1 MRISL
6 AGSVLVVAVLV
17 PVCTATAAA
26 RESATI
32 AHPTGAD
39 VVVIRTSAGGGFV
52 APQANLGA
60 VPSFTLY
67 GDGTIVTPGAVPQIS
82 PGPAVKPLL
91 RRHIGERQVQALLR
105 GAKQA
110 GLLAAGTIDYGDM
123 GSVGVSDMP
132 TTTLILHAAGR
143 RVTRQ
148 AYALGVTG
156 RSTPAQAKARSALSG
171 FIATLPQ
178 SLAGGRYVPRA
189 LAVYVTST
197 TAPGQ
202 PGSAPITW
210 PLSSDLATA
219 GASISSGLGY
229 RCITVSGANA
239 RTLLATLRTANDQSL
254 WKASGAPGR
263 YLLIARPLLPDERS
277 CASLRQ

>member
-6 AGSVLVVAVLV
+6 GRSVLVAAVLV
-17 PVCTATAAA
+17 PASTATAAA
-26 RESATI
+26 RESGTI
-32 AHPTGAD
+32 AHPTGTD
-39 VVVIRTSAGGGFV
+39 VVVIRASAGGGFV
-52 APQANLGA
+52 APQMSLGA

-67 GDGTIVTPGAVPQIS
+67 GDGTIVIPGAVPQIS
-82 PGPAVKPLL
+82 PGPAIEPLL
-91 RRHIGERQVQALLR
+91 RRHISERQVQALLR

-110 GLLAAGTIDYGDM
+110 GLLGAGTIDYGDM
-123 GSVGVSDMP
+123 GAVGVSDMP
-132 TTTLILHAAGR
+132 TTTVTLRAAR
-143 RVTRQ
+143 RTITRQ

-156 RSTPAQAKARSALSG
+156 RTTPAQRKARNALSG
-171 FIATLPQ
+171 FIATLPR
-178 SLAGGRYVPRA
+178 SLAGAGYVPRA

-197 TAPGQ
+197 SAPGQ
-202 PGSAPITW
+202 PGSAPVTW

>member
-6 AGSVLVVAVLV
+6 ARSVLVAAVLV
-17 PVCTATAAA
+17 PAWNATASA
-26 RESATI
+26 RASATI

-39 VVVIRTSAGGGFV
+39 VVVIRTSTGGGFV
-52 APQANLGA
+52 APQASLGA

-67 GDGTIVTPGAVPQIS
+67 GDGTIVIPGAVPQIS
-82 PGPAVKPLL
+82 PGPAIKPLL
-91 RRHIGERQVQALLR
+91 RRHLSERQVQALLR

-132 TTTLILHAAGR
+132 TTTLIVHAAGR

-156 RSTPAQAKARSALSG
+156 RTTPAQAKARSALSG
-171 FIATLPQ
+171 FIATLPR
-178 SLAGGRYVPRA
+178 SLAGVPYVPRA

-219 GASISSGLGY
+219 GASISSGPGY
-229 RCITVSGANA
+229 RCITVSGGNA

-254 WKASGAPGR
+254 WKSSGAPGR

>member
-6 AGSVLVVAVLV
+6 VRSLLVAALLV
-17 PVCTATAAA
+17 PAWTATA
-26 RESATI
+26 SATPI
-32 AHPTGAD
+32 AHPTGLNQ
-39 VVVIRTSAGGGFV
+39 VVIRTSTGGGFV
-52 APQANLGA
+52 APQASLGA

-67 GDGTIVTPGAVPQIS
+67 GDGTIVTPGVVPQIS
-82 PGPAVKPLL
+82 PGPAIRPLL
-91 RRHIGERQVQALLR
+91 RRHISERRVQALLR

-110 GLLAAGTIDYGDM
+110 GLLAAGTIDYGNM
-123 GSVGVSDMP
+123 GSVGISDAP

-156 RSTPAQAKARSALSG
+156 RTTPAQAKARSALSR

-178 SLAGGRYVPRA
+178 GPAGARYIPNA
-189 LAVYVTST
+189 LVVFVTPST
-197 TAPGQ
+197 GSGQ
-202 PGSAPITW
+202 PGSGPITW

-219 GASISSGLGY
+219 GTSISSGLGY

-239 RTLLATLRTANDQSL
+239 RTLLATLRTANDQSS
-254 WKASGAPGR
+254 WKASGSAGR
-263 YLLIARPLLPDERS
+263 YALIARPLLPDERN